1 MSNVVQD
8 KIIDVAAAV
17 ILRPNG
23 EFLFARR
30 PEGKAYAGYWE
41 FPGGKVEPGER
52 VEQALVR
59 EIREEL
65 GLEVTR
71 AYPWVTHV
79 FTYPHATVR
88 LHFYRVT
95 GWVGEPHPHEGQIF
109 SWQHAEAPNVA
120 PILPAN
126 GPILR
131 ALSLPPLMGI
141 SNVAELG
148 VGDFLARLE
157 VALRRGLRLI
167 QVREKQLSATEFE
180 LIARQAI
187 DLARRFSA
195 RVLINGEPELAARLG
210 ADGAHLSTAR
220 LMDLQLRPQLAWC
233 GASCH
238 TRDEMDHAARLG
250 LDYVVLGPVLP
261 TLSHPGSSTLG
272 WERFAAWARN
282 YPLPIYAIGGLREDA
297 LPTAWEHGA
306 HGIAMLRGAW

>member
-1 MSNVVQD
+1 MSA
-8 KIIDVAAAV
+8 KIVDVAAAV

-65 GLEVTR
+65 GIEVTQ
-71 AYPWVTHV
+71 AYPWLTHV

-88 LHFYRVT
+88 LHFYRVS
-95 GWVGEPHPHEGQIF
+95 GWRGEPHPHEGQIF
-109 SWQHAEAPNVA
+109 SWQRPETPDVA

-131 ALSLPPLMGI
+131 ALSLPPVMGI

-148 VGDFLARLE
+148 VGNFLPRLE
-157 VALRRGLRLI
+157 AALRGGLRLV
-167 QVREKQLSATEFE
+167 QLREKQLSAAEFE
-180 LIARQAI
+180 LIAKQAVA
-187 DLARRFSA
+187 LAHRHGA
-195 RVLINGEPELAARLG
+195 RLLINGEPEMAMRVG
-210 ADGAHLSTAR
+210 ADGVHCTSGRLLDMHAR
-220 LMDLQLRPQLAWC
+220 PDVPWC

-238 TRDEMDHAARLG
+238 TREEMDRAARLG
-250 LDYVVLGPVLP
+250 LDYVMQGPVLP
-261 TLSHPGSSTLG
+261 TLTHPGANTLG
-272 WERFAAWARN
+272 WAGLAEWTRN
-282 YPLPIYAIGGLREDA
+282 YPLPVYAIGGMRPESVE
-297 LPTAWEHGA
+297 TAWQHGA

>member
-1 MSNVVQD
+1 MPEAAKD
-8 KIIDVAAAV
+8 KILDVAAAV
-17 ILRPNG
+17 MLRPNG

-65 GLEVTR
+65 GVTVTR

-79 FTYPHATVR
+79 FAYPHATVR

-95 GWVGEPHPHEGQIF
+95 EWQGDPHPHEGQIF
-109 SWQHAEAPNVA
+109 AWQRPEATDVS

-131 ALSLPPLMGI
+131 ALCLPPIMGV

-148 VGDFLARLE
+148 AGDFLVRLE
-157 VALRRGLRLI
+157 RALKHGLRLI
-167 QVREKQLSATEFE
+167 QLREKQLSPTEFE
-180 LIARQAI
+180 LIAKQAVA
-187 DLARRFSA
+187 LAHRYGA
-195 RVLINGEPELAARLG
+195 RLVINGDAELALRVG
-210 ADGAHLSTAR
+210 ADGMHCTASR
-220 LMDLQLRPQLAWC
+220 LLALHARPQPPWC

-238 TRDEMDHAARLG
+238 TREEMDHAARLG
-250 LDYVVLGPVLP
+250 LDYVVVGPVLP
-261 TLSHPGSSTLG
+261 TLSHPGSNTLG
-272 WERFAAWARN
+272 WEGLAAWTRN
-282 YPLPIYAIGGLREDA
+282 YPLPVYAIGGMQPDLLE
-297 LPTAWEHGA
+297 TAWQHGA
-306 HGIAMLRGAW
+306 HGIAMLRGVW

>member
-1 MSNVVQD
+1 MSD
-8 KIIDVAAAV
+8 KIVDVAAAV
-17 ILRPNG
+17 ILKPDG

-65 GLEVTR
+65 GLEVTQS
-71 AYPWVTHV
+71 YPWVTHV

-95 GWVGEPHPHEGQIF
+95 GWQGEPHPHEGQIF
-109 SWQHAEAPNVA
+109 AWQRPEATDVS

-131 ALSLPPLMGI
+131 ALSLPHVMGV

-148 VGDFLARLE
+148 AGDFLVRLE
-157 VALRRGLRLI
+157 SALQRGLRLV
-167 QVREKQLSATEFE
+167 QLREKHLSDTEFE
-180 LIARQAI
+180 LIAKQAI
-187 DLARRFSA
+187 ALAHRYHA
-195 RVLINGEPELAARLG
+195 HVLINADPAFAVRCGADGVHLAAGRLLGLAARPDIG
-210 ADGAHLSTAR
+210 
-220 LMDLQLRPQLAWC
+220 WC

-238 TRDEMDHAARLG
+238 SREEMDHAARLG
-250 LDYVVLGPVLP
+250 LDYAVLGPVLP
-261 TLSHPGSSTLG
+261 TLTHPGSSTLG
-272 WERFAAWARN
+272 WERFAQWTRD
-282 YPLPIYAIGGLREDA
+282 YPLPVYAIGGMRADLLE
-297 LPTAWEHGA
+297 TAWQHGA

>member
-1 MSNVVQD
+1 MSAAVQE
-8 KIIDVAAAV
+8 KIVDVAAAV
-17 ILRPNG
+17 LLQPTG

-65 GLEVTR
+65 GVEITQ

-79 FTYPHATVR
+79 FAYPHATVR

-95 GWVGEPHPHEGQIF
+95 GWRGEPHPHEGQIF
-109 SWQHAEAPNVA
+109 SWQRPEAPTVV

-131 ALSLPPLMGI
+131 ALCLSPVMGI

-148 VGDFLARLE
+148 IGDFLVRLE
-157 VALRRGLRLI
+157 AALEGGLRLI
-167 QVREKQLSATEFE
+167 QLREKRLSEAQFA
-180 LIARQAI
+180 LVARQAI
-187 DLARRFSA
+187 DLAHRFGA
-195 RVLINGEPELAARLG
+195 RILINGEAELAVRLG
-210 ADGAHLSTAR
+210 ADGAHFTAAR
-220 LMDLQLRPQLAWC
+220 LMELTTRPQLAWC

-238 TRDEMDHAARLG
+238 SRGEMDHAARLG

-261 TLSHPGSSTLG
+261 TLSHPGASTLG
-272 WERFAAWARN
+272 WEGFAAWARN
-282 YPLPIYAIGGLREDA
+282 YPLPIYAIGGLHADA
-297 LPTAWEHGA
+297 LPTAWGHGA

>member
-1 MSNVVQD
+1 VSVAIPD
-8 KIIDVAAAV
+8 KIVDVAAAV
-17 ILRPNG
+17 ILKPDG

-65 GLEVTR
+65 GVELTR
-71 AYPWVTHV
+71 AYPWLTHV
-79 FTYPHATVR
+79 FAYPHATVR

-95 GWVGEPHPHEGQIF
+95 AWRGEPHPHEGQIF
-109 SWQHAEAPNVA
+109 SWQRPQAPDVA

-131 ALSLPPLMGI
+131 ALCLPPVMGI
-141 SNVAELG
+141 SNVAGLG
-148 VGDFLARLE
+148 IGDFLVRLE
-157 VALRRGLRLI
+157 AALRRGLRLI
-167 QVREKQLSATEFE
+167 QLRERRLSAAEFE
-180 LIARQAI
+180 LVARQAI
-187 DLARRFSA
+187 DLAHRFGA
-195 RVLINGEPELAARLG
+195 RILINGEPELAARLG
-210 ADGAHLSTAR
+210 ADGAHFTAAR
-220 LMDLQLRPQLAWC
+220 LMGLALRPPLAWC

-238 TRDEMDHAARLG
+238 TREEMDHAARLG

-272 WERFAAWARN
+272 WQRFAALARN
-282 YPLPIYAIGGLREDA
+282 YPLPVYAIGGLREDL
-297 LPTAWEHGA
+297 LPTAWEQGA

>member
-1 MSNVVQD
+1 VSVAVQD
-8 KIIDVAAAV
+8 KIVDVAAAV
-17 ILRPNG
+17 ILKPSG

-41 FPGGKVEPGER
+41 FPGGKVEPGEQ
-52 VEQALVR
+52 VAHALVR
-59 EIREEL
+59 EIKEEL
-65 GLEVTR
+65 GLDVVQ

-95 GWVGEPHPHEGQIF
+95 AWQGEPHPHEGQIF
-109 SWQHAEAPNVA
+109 SWQRPEAVEVA
-120 PILPAN
+120 PVLPAN

-131 ALSLPPLMGI
+131 ALSLPPVMGI

-148 VGDFLARLE
+148 AGSFLPRLE
-157 VALRRGLRLI
+157 AALRRGLRLV
-167 QVREKQLSATEFE
+167 QLREKQLSPAEFE

-187 DLARRFSA
+187 DLAHRFGA
-195 RVLINGEPELAARLG
+195 RIVVNAEPECAARLG
-210 ADGAHLSTAR
+210 ADGVHLTAAR
-220 LMDLQLRPQLAWC
+220 LTALRERPQLAWC

-238 TRDEMDHAARLG
+238 TREEMDRAARLG
-250 LDYVVLGPVLP
+250 LDYVVVGPVLP
-261 TLSHPGSSTLG
+261 TLSHPGATTLG
-272 WERFAAWARN
+272 WARFAEWTRN
-282 YPLPIYAIGGLREDA
+282 YPLPVYAIGGLREDL

>member
-1 MSNVVQD
+1 MSS
-8 KIIDVAAAV
+8 KIVDVAAAV

-65 GLEVTR
+65 GIAVTQ

-95 GWVGEPHPHEGQIF
+95 GWEGEPHPHEGQIF
-109 SWQHAEAPNVA
+109 SWQRPEAPTVS

-131 ALSLPPLMGI
+131 ALSLPSVMGI

-148 VGDFLARLE
+148 MGDFLARLQT
-157 VALRRGLRLI
+157 ALERGLRLV
-167 QVREKQLSATEFE
+167 QLREKHLSDTEFE
-180 LIARQAI
+180 LIAKQA
-187 DLARRFSA
+187 LTLVRRYGARL
-195 RVLINGEPELAARLG
+195 LINGEPELAMRVA
-210 ADGAHLSTAR
+210 ADGVHCTSNRLLALRAR
-220 LMDLQLRPQLAWC
+220 PDVPWC

-238 TRDEMDHAARLG
+238 TREEMDHAARLG

-261 TLSHPGSSTLG
+261 TLSHPGANTMG
-272 WERFAAWARN
+272 WERLAAWTRN
-282 YPLPIYAIGGLREDA
+282 YPLPVYAIGGMRPDLID
-297 LPTAWEHGA
+297 TAWQHGA
-306 HGIAMLRGAW
+306 HGIAMLRSAW